1 MIKILGLFIFM
12 ILMISISISIITWNK
27 WHNAFLTTFVTIVLG
42 LMLLSKIID
51 NL

>member
-1 MIKILGLFIFM
+1 MVKILGSFIF
-12 ILMISISISIITWNK
+12 IGLMISISIISWYE
-27 WHNAFLTTFVTIVLG
+27 WHNVFLTTFITIVWG

>member
-1 MIKILGLFIFM
+1 MVKILGLFIFTG
-12 ILMISISISIITWNK
+12 LMIFISIMSWNK
-27 WHNAFLTTFVTIVLG
+27 WHNVFLTTFITIAWQ

>member
-12 ILMISISISIITWNK
+12 GLMISISILSWNK
-27 WHNAFLTTFVTIVLG
+27 WHNPFLTTFVTIVWL

>member
-12 ILMISISISIITWNK
+12 ILMISISIISWNK
-27 WHNAFLTTFVTIVLG
+27 WHNAFLTTFITIVLG